1 MDILLLDATN
11 RPPERSKMSI
21 QDTAPVTEEGR
32 AQLGSQLRT
41 ARTKAKISLRELAR
55 RVGISASF
63 MSQVELGRAVPSIGT
78 LYTIVSELGLSLDS
92 LMSGEHPTPQ
102 PADMV
107 PTVQGSGLPSVQA
120 FAPLVGGALTGIQ
133 RATDRPEINMSG
145 VRWERL
151 TERADPLVEFLRVTY
166 TPGSESCAADA
177 LMRHSGWEYFH
188 ILTGQLNVQVGF
200 EKHVLYPGDSMNFD
214 SNVPHRLSNT
224 SSEDCVAIWAVV
236 GRQGFAHPLDL
247 ARATGSSGEDTA
259 VVEHL
264 PS

>member
-1 MDILLLDATN
+1 
-11 RPPERSKMSI
+11 MSI
-21 QDTAPVTEEGR
+21 QETIPATEEGR
-32 AQLGSQLRT
+32 AQLGGQLRA

-92 LMSGEHPTPQ
+92 LMSGEHSG
-102 PADMV
+102 PAQQANDASAKASANKLNGVSAFV
-107 PTVQGSGLPSVQA
+107 PPAGSLP
-120 FAPLVGGALTGIQ
+120 GIQ
-133 RATDRPEINMSG
+133 RASDRPEINMGG

-166 TPGSESCAADA
+166 APGSESCAADA
-177 LMRHSGWEYFH
+177 LMRHPGWEYIH
-188 ILTGQLNVQVGF
+188 ILSGHLNVQVSFDGD
-200 EKHVLYPGDSMNFD
+200 VLGPGDSMNFD

-224 SSEDCVAIWAVV
+224 SGEDCIAIWAVV

-247 ARATGSSGEDTA
+247 ARARHGSDDGDSAAIG
-259 VVEHL
+259 H
-264 PS
+264 SHS

>member
-1 MDILLLDATN
+1 MSVQDAI
-11 RPPERSKMSI
+11 P
-21 QDTAPVTEEGR
+21 ATEEGR
-32 AQLGSQLRT
+32 AQLGGQLRA

-92 LMSGEHPTPQ
+92 LMSGEHSSTASDNND
-102 PADMV
+102 PAANAV
-107 PTVQGSGLPSVQA
+107 GTLPGISA
-120 FAPLVGGALTGIQ
+120 FIPPAGTSLPGIQ
-133 RATDRPEINMSG
+133 RAGDRPEINMGG

-166 TPGSESCAADA
+166 APGSESCAADA
-177 LMRHSGWEYFH
+177 LMRHPGWEYLH
-188 ILTGQLNVQVGF
+188 ILSGHLNVQVSF
-200 EKHVLYPGDSMNFD
+200 DRDVLGPGDSMNFD

-247 ARATGSSGEDTA
+247 ARTGVGSNGIDATGISHS
-259 VVEHL
+259 H
-264 PS
+264 S

>member
-1 MDILLLDATN
+1 
-11 RPPERSKMSI
+11 MSI
-21 QDTAPVTEEGR
+21 QDAVPATEEGR
-32 AQLGSQLRT
+32 GQLGSQLRA

-92 LMSGEHPTPQ
+92 LMSGEHSTPAPQ
-102 PADMV
+102 GNDA
-107 PTVQGSGLPSVQA
+107 TVTEAVGRLPGVSAFMPSAGSLP
-120 FAPLVGGALTGIQ
+120 GIQ
-133 RATDRPEINMSG
+133 RAGDRPEINMGG

-166 TPGSESCAADA
+166 APGSESCAADA
-177 LMRHSGWEYFH
+177 LMRHPGWEYIH
-188 ILTGQLNVQVGF
+188 ILSGQLNVQVSF
-200 EKHVLYPGDSMNFD
+200 DRDVLGPGDSMNFD

-224 SSEDCVAIWAVV
+224 SSEDCIAIWAVV

-247 ARATGSSGEDTA
+247 TRAGHGAGDDPAAIVHSHS
-259 VVEHL
+259 
-264 PS
+264 

>member
-1 MDILLLDATN
+1 
-11 RPPERSKMSI
+11 MSI
-21 QDTAPVTEEGR
+21 QETVPVTDEAR
-32 AQLGSQLRT
+32 AQLGSKLRA

-92 LMSGEHPTPQ
+92 LMSGEHAAAAPQ
-102 PADMV
+102 AANTAANPA
-107 PTVQGSGLPSVQA
+107 A
-120 FAPLVGGALTGIQ
+120 GALPGVSAFTASAGSSVPGIQ
-133 RATDRPEINMSG
+133 RASDRPEINMGG

-166 TPGSESCAADA
+166 RPGSESCAAEE
-177 LMRHSGWEYFH
+177 LMRHPGWEYFH
-188 ILTGQLNVQVGF
+188 ILSGQLNVQVGF
-200 EKHVLYPGDSMNFD
+200 DSDVLGPGDSMNFD

-224 SSEDCVAIWAVV
+224 SDEDCIALWAVV

-247 ARATGSSGEDTA
+247 AKAGDGASAGIGHAHS
-259 VVEHL
+259 
-264 PS
+264 